1 MSRFGWVNLS
11 SSRMV
16 YSILFVAATL
26 AILPIPADG
35 QTATTY
41 SARTDRLLQLQT
53 PMDPPAVN
61 AVFQDPDFGSNM
73 VRVTDAN
80 TNPSS
85 PGLFYRNASVGDQNT
100 WAVDESKFYVIDQ
113 NGQMKFFAFDPLAMQ
128 VTPISNPQIRAEAEF
143 SFADPD
149 LVYGTSGTK
158 PYVIQSYRF
167 SSGTTTQIF
176 DTNTCGVQPAL
187 NPKGT
192 SGTISVSAQDERFA
206 LVEGGVKSDTHF
218 VVAVYD
224 AALGCEWYN
233 TQTGQV
239 GGQWGTPGA
248 ATITAPYTIRGGEI
262 SRDGNYVFILSN
274 AAGGLEY
281 IWQLGTR
288 NVTVCYS
295 HTSHCGGYEAIG
307 YSDMVNSTGYIDEM
321 NPWKRPLNNISD
333 TEQLVV
339 PLKTPH
345 GFGMVQRWAW
355 TNADPADSVPVCGT
369 TFEYSYNDVID
380 GVWDGEIDCIETDGL
395 ASTVWR
401 FAHNRSAV
409 NESYFNTQP
418 LGNIS
423 HDGHYY
429 LFTTDWNNLLGIEVS
444 GNPRSDVFIVQLE

>member
-1 MSRFGWVNLS
+1 MNTLVRPDMTTRQLVFSFLLVIATFA
-11 SSRMV
+11 V
-16 YSILFVAATL
+16 VPIAAK
-26 AILPIPADG
+26 G

-41 SARTDRLLQLQT
+41 NARTDRLLQPQT
-53 PMDPPAVN
+53 PIGPPAVN

-73 VRVTDAN
+73 VRVTDTN

-85 PGLFYRNASVGDQNT
+85 TGLFYRNASVGDQNT
-100 WAVDESKFYVIDQ
+100 WAVDDSKFYVIDQ
-113 NGQMKFFAFDPLAMQ
+113 NGFMKFFAFDPLAMQ
-128 VTPISNPQIRAEAEF
+128 VTPLANIPIRAEAEF
-143 SFADPD
+143 SFADAD
-149 LVYGTSGTK
+149 LIYGTTGPK

-167 SSGTTTQIF
+167 STGTTTQMF
-176 DTNTCGVQPAL
+176 DTNTCGVQPTL

-206 LVEGGVKSDTHF
+206 LVEGGTKSDTHI

-224 AALGCEWYN
+224 AVLGCEWYN

-239 GGQWGTPGA
+239 GGQWGAAGA
-248 ATITAPYTIRGGEI
+248 ASITAPYTIRGAVI

-295 HTSHCGGYEAIG
+295 HSSHCGGYEAVG
-307 YSDMVNSTGYIDEM
+307 YTHMVNSTGYIDEM
-321 NPWKRPLNNISD
+321 NPWKRPLSNISD

-355 TNADPADSVPVCGT
+355 TNADPADSVPICGT
-369 TFEYSYNDVID
+369 TFQYSYNDQID
-380 GVWDGEIDCIETDGL
+380 GPWDGEIVCIETDGL

-409 NESYFNTQP
+409 NESTFNTQP
-418 LGNIS
+418 LGNVS
-423 HDGHYY
+423 HGGHYY
-429 LFTTDWNNLLGIEVS
+429 LFTTDWNNLLGIETS
-444 GNPRSDVFIVQLE
+444 GDPRSDVFIVQLQ